1 MTSDTAAPADDLTK
15 PFEPCVIEYD
25 GDGGSPF
32 EGILERIDDL
42 ETEIKA
48 RDAKN
53 E

>member
-1 MTSDTAAPADDLTK
+1 MAMQDSDEEL
-15 PFEPCVIEYD
+15 
-25 GDGGSPF
+25 GSGSPF